1 MDCSA
6 AALIGKYVQVRYRD
20 GKMRDGRV
28 YGVQVL
34 DDWVLLITDRSDPLS
49 GIVLNPQV
57 ASIDVRDAA
66 I

>member
-28 YGVQVL
+28 YGVQL
-34 DDWVLLITDRSDPLS
+34 INDWVLLIVDRSDPLS

-57 ASIDVRDAA
+57 ASIDVKECP
-66 I
+66 